1 MAASTSGVPQ
11 YPEEV
16 RRYLLSNKFMRKT
29 IQGLPNHEDTQ
40 IVAGL
45 DENEDRIVTNGRWCP
60 FAEGKH
66 LPPLGPTAWFAFDSC
81 AMCLH
86 PRCAAPECSN
96 EEVNEEWLADKG
108 RFAYDGLKRQRLT
121 TPMIRYDNRPL
132 ALRSG
137 QSSRPLTRASV

>member
-96 EEVNEEWLADKG
+96 EEVNEED
-108 RFAYDGLKRQRLT
+108 RV
-121 TPMIRYDNRPL
+121 PL
-132 ALRSG
+132 IPTDAEVEYCRRKAVFE
-137 QSSRPLTRASV
+137 QTHFKVCFCVE